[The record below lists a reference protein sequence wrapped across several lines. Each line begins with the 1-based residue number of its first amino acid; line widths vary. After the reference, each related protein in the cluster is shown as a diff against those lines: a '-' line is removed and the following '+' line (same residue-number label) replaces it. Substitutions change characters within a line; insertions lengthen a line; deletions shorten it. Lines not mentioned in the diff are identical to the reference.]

1 VRNVQIDELTTPRVT
16 EPDGDVSAGSS
27 RRSPARA
34 PSKVNILIVDDKPQN
49 LDALAQMLSDLD
61 ENIVRASS
69 GRAALRFLLRQEAA
83 IVLLDVEMPDMD
95 GYELVT
101 LIRTRE
107 RTQHTPVIFIT
118 AYDRDEA
125 EITRGYA
132 LGAVDYVFKPIN
144 PTVLKAKITVFV
156 DLYKKTEAVRA
167 QAEHE
172 RQLELENLRVR
183 AEKMEA
189 ERALREIEER
199 QAAILRSLPIAVYTA
214 DLKGRFSGPRFLSE
228 SMAAVVGYSPQA
240 FVDDDTLWTERIHPA
255 DLPGVLSKVAA
266 MADVETLSIEYR
278 WRCADGTER
287 IFMDQGRL
295 LRDGQGEPREIIGTC
310 TDVTYRRQLEQQL
323 FQSQKME
330 AMGQL
335 TGGIA
340 HDFNNMLSVII
351 WNVDLITRS
360 LKTGSKDYDRA
371 QNALGAA
378 LNGAELIRQL
388 LTFARQQPQ
397 QAQVID
403 LSELVPHMARLLT
416 PVVGEEIAFD
426 VRVTKDTW
434 PIRAD
439 RAQMES
445 ALLNLAL
452 NARDAMPDGG
462 SLAIEVANTELTRTE
477 LEAPPGQYV
486 RLAVIDTG
494 TGMPQEVIDRAF
506 EPFYTTKG
514 QGKGTGLGLSMVYG
528 FVKQSNGHVRIESAV
543 GLGTTICLYLPR
555 ADVTSAKDEQTTA
568 TIALE
573 PNDDLCV
580 VLVVEDNASVRSMTI
595 ARLEELGHDVIEA
608 DGASTALAILDD
620 GRAVDVLFT
629 DVVMPGGMSGLDLA
643 FRAREL
649 RPDIGV
655 ILASGYPASFH
666 ASEGFVGE
674 MLQKPYRDEDLA
686 TAIKRAR
693 SR

>member
-1 VRNVQIDELTTPRVT
+1 MHNAQIDELNTPPAG
-16 EPDGDVSAGSS
+16 EPDGDGSAET
-27 RRSPARA
+27 RRSKPAHA
-34 PSKVNILIVDDKPQN
+34 PSKVNILVVDDKPQN

-167 QAEHE
+167 RAEHE

-214 DLKGRFSGPRFLSE
+214 DLKGRFNGPRFLSE

-240 FVDDDTLWTERIHPA
+240 FVEDDTLWTERIHPA
-255 DLPGVLSKVAA
+255 DFPGVLSKVAA
-266 MADVETLSIEYR
+266 IAHVETLSIEYR

-287 IFMDQGRL
+287 VFMDQGRL
-295 LRDGQGEPREIIGTC
+295 LRDDQGDPREIIGTC

-351 WNVDLITRS
+351 WNVDLIARS
-360 LKTGSKDYDRA
+360 LKTGTKDYDRA
-371 QNALGAA
+371 QNALNAA

-397 QAQVID
+397 QAQAID
-403 LSELVPHMARLLT
+403 LSELVPHMARLLA
-416 PVVGEEIAFD
+416 PVVGEEIEFD
-426 VRVTKDTW
+426 VRVAQDTW
-434 PIRAD
+434 SIRAD

-445 ALLNLAL
+445 ALLNLVL
-452 NARDAMPDGG
+452 NARDAMPEGG
-462 SLAIEVANTELTRTE
+462 SLTVEVANVEVRETDRQ
-477 LEAPPGQYV
+477 APPGKYV
-486 RLAVIDTG
+486 RLSVIDTG
-494 TGMPQEVIDRAF
+494 IGMPQEVIDRAF
-506 EPFYTTKG
+506 EPFYTTKA

-528 FVKQSNGHVRIESAV
+528 FVKQSNGQITIDSGL
-543 GLGTTICLYLPR
+543 GLGTTICLYLPFTDLPNGS
-555 ADVTSAKDEQTTA
+555 DVQAAAAE
-568 TIALE
+568 ALD
-573 PNDDLCV
+573 PVDSPCTL
-580 VLVVEDNASVRSMTI
+580 LVVEDNASVRSMTI
-595 ARLEELGHDVIEA
+595 ARLEELGLDVIEA
-608 DGASTALAILDD
+608 DSASAALAVLSD
-620 GRAVDVLFT
+620 GDAVDVLFT

-666 ASEGFVGE
+666 AREGFVGE

-686 TAIKRAR
+686 AAIKRAR